1 LHQRT
6 ALAEPQRGQ
15 MEERSSK
22 EGHGFSRAA
31 KAIAKEGF
39 SP

>member
-1 LHQRT
+1 MGTQIL
-6 ALAEPQRGQ
+6 
-15 MEERSSK
+15 K

-31 KAIAKEGF
+31 KHRILKGF